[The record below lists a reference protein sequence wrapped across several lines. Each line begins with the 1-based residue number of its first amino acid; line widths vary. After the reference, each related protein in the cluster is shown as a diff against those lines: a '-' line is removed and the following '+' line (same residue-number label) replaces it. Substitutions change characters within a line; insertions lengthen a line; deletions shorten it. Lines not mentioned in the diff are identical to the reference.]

1 MLVLQGLKL
10 STEQKAAELQKVT
23 VELSKSIREGS
34 VVNFVDLLEKYES
47 TVSWPVDELSK
58 HEALKEVC
66 MELCKAQSKQQS
78 LVELGQL
85 IVGEICA
92 RVHKWLPAKP
102 QQVRDHTKWSR
113 NLDGLEEHA
122 AKRRNGRRQSCTSC
136 QSCWTAPR
144 SDEQATAFV
153 CIYVREMA
161 RKGEVSFEVGPGR
174 CSV

>member
-1 MLVLQGLKL
+1 M
-10 STEQKAAELQKVT
+10 
-23 VELSKSIREGS
+23 
-34 VVNFVDLLEKYES
+34 VNFVDLLEKYES

-78 LVELGQL
+78 LVELGQW

-122 AKRRNGRRQSCTSC
+122 ANAGMAADSHARAVRVAGPHPQRRASNRFCLHLRKRNGKRR
-136 QSCWTAPR
+136 
-144 SDEQATAFV
+144 
-153 CIYVREMA
+153 
-161 RKGEVSFEVGPGR
+161 
-174 CSV
+174 